1 MIMQGE
7 ESIMMA
13 EERREHI
20 AAAVAQRG
28 FMSIGDIMSYVGCSV
43 ATARRDLDDLA
54 AAGRLRRSRGGAMAP
69 LGPDAAVAPG
79 GAFLS
84 PDGDAEHAEPDPYA
98 AAKRRIA
105 RAAADLVMDGDTVG
119 LAGGTTT
126 LEVARCLRGRQLGL
140 VTNAIDIARQL
151 ASAPGSRVVL
161 VGGVLNADMDELVGP
176 LAEGMLAQIRVD
188 TLFISV
194 DGLSVEAG
202 ATIIGDIEA
211 PVVRAFAARA
221 RRTIIVAD
229 HRKIGRTAVTQV
241 LPIAAVHALVT
252 DAGPSPAREA
262 IEGAGARII
271 AV

>member
-1 MIMQGE
+1 MIMPGE

-20 AAAVAQRG
+20 AASVAQRG
-28 FMSIGDIMSYVGCSV
+28 FMSVGDITAQTGCSV
-43 ATARRDLDDLA
+43 ATARRDLDGLA

-69 LGPDAAVAPG
+69 LGAETAALSALALPSSG
-79 GAFLS
+79 G
-84 PDGDAEHAEPDPYA
+84 DTEPDPFLA
-98 AAKRRIA
+98 IKRRIA
-105 RAAADLVMDGDTVG
+105 RAAAALVADGDTVG
-119 LAGGTTT
+119 LVGGTTT

-140 VTNAIDIARQL
+140 VTNAIDIAREL
-151 ASAPGSRVVL
+151 ATVPGSRVVL
-161 VGGVLNADMDELVGP
+161 VGGVLNAGMDELVGP

-252 DAGPSPAREA
+252 DAGPSPPRDA
-262 IEGAGARII
+262 IEGAGAHII

>member
-1 MIMQGE
+1 
-7 ESIMMA
+7 MA

-28 FMSIGDIMSYVGCSV
+28 FMSIGDIMSYAGCSV

-54 AAGRLRRSRGGAMAP
+54 AAGRLRRSRGGAMASP
-69 LGPDAAVAPG
+69 RLDVATAPG
-79 GAFLS
+79 LALS
-84 PDGDAEHAEPDPYA
+84 SSGGDTESDPYA
-98 AAKRRIA
+98 GAKRRIA
-105 RAAADLVMDGDTVG
+105 RAASELVMDGDTVG

-140 VTNAIDIARQL
+140 VTNAIDIAREL
-151 ASAPGSRVVL
+151 SAVPGSRVVL
-161 VGGVLNADMDELVGP
+161 IGGVLNAGLDELVGP

-194 DGLSVEAG
+194 DGLSVDAG
-202 ATIIGDIEA
+202 ATIIGDLEA

-229 HRKIGRTAVTQV
+229 HRKIGRTAVTQA

-252 DAGPSPAREA
+252 DAGPSRAREA
-262 IEGAGARII
+262 IEGAGVRII